1 MKRRT
6 LLCFVSALILLLGS
20 IAVVSGQS
28 GRKAPDEPPKPGT
41 EPQRRGKTP
50 SSDEQ
55 PTSTS
60 TSRQAPAQTP
70 TPGTTPAQS
79 GDDGATIKID
89 TTLVSIPVSV
99 LDRDGKYVP
108 NLTKRDFQLYED
120 GVEQEITDFGPVEVP
135 FHVVLMLDTSRSTA
149 FKLEDIQRAAISFV
163 EQLRPDDKVMVISFD
178 DKIYVDSEFTSD
190 RNRLRRAI
198 YGTRTG
204 GGTKLYDAVDLV
216 ISERLDQV
224 EGRKAIVLFT
234 DGVDSTSKF
243 AKAATTL
250 EQVEESGV
258 LAYPIRYSTMETM
271 GRNPNGRGPVISIPW
286 PMPQPPPQG
295 RRRWPV
301 VPQNWPQ
308 QPPRGGGAGGPEAYR
323 RGEQYLRDLAQRS
336 GGRIY
341 EADSLQNLDYAF
353 ANIADELRHQYALS
367 YYPTNAARDGSYRR
381 VRVRVN
387 RPYLAV
393 RAREG
398 YRAADDRAVN
408 SGAANQTRERPS
420 IGRDRP

>member
-1 MKRRT
+1 MKKRARQ
-6 LLCFVSALILLLGS
+6 CFVFTLILLLS
-20 IAVVSGQS
+20 SMAVVSGQS
-28 GRKAPDEPPKPGT
+28 GRKSPDEPQKPVT

-50 SSDEQ
+50 STDEQ
-55 PTSTS
+55 PASTS
-60 TSRQAPAQTP
+60 PSPSSSTPRQNPTQPQTAP
-70 TPGTTPAQS
+70 QS
-79 GDDGATIKID
+79 GDDSSTIKID

-178 DKIYVDSEFTSD
+178 DRVYVDSEFTSD

-198 YGTRTG
+198 SGTRTG

-224 EGRKAIVLFT
+224 DGRKAIVLFT

-243 AKAATTL
+243 AKAVTTL
-250 EQVEESGV
+250 DQVEESGV
-258 LAYPIRYSTMETM
+258 LAYPIRYSTMDTL
-271 GRNPNGRGPVISIPW
+271 GRMPNGRGGQGPIMIPW
-286 PMPQPPPQG
+286 PSPPPQ
-295 RRRWPV
+295 RRWPA

-308 QPPRGGGAGGPEAYR
+308 QPSRGGGAGGPEAYR

-341 EADSLQNLDYAF
+341 EADTLQNLDSAF

-381 VRVRVN
+381 IRVRVT

-398 YRAADDRAVN
+398 YRANDDRAPSSVDA
-408 SGAANQTRERPS
+408 GQRKERPA